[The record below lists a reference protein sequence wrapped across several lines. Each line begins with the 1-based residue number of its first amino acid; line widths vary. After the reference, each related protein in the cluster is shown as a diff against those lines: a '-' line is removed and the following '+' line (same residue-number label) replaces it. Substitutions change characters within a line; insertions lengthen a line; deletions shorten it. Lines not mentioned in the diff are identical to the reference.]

1 MSTTTTYPGVY
12 IQEIPSGVR
21 TITGVATSIT
31 AFVGRT
37 LCGPLNQATTINTY
51 GDFQQQFGGLA
62 VDYPL
67 SYAVNDFYQNG
78 GGQAIIVRVFG
89 GSTDKS
95 VAQLVVSGLKL
106 NASSPGTWAN
116 GQTTVIK
123 DPGGDPKKDQ
133 TIVVNGLTAS
143 VDTNLITA
151 DVASRYGLQAG
162 DLFNLTV
169 TELSSGQV
177 VAQERYLNVTV
188 KPDAGLSATARAR
201 RVDRVLAQ
209 SSELVTV
216 PLKGP
221 GTPDLP
227 ATNPAAPPAP
237 AAPAGPA
244 AGGAGPAPPAP
255 AAPAGP
261 AAGGAGP
268 APPAAP
274 AAPAAP
280 FMASGGGDG
289 NPLQDTDYVPTNGQS
304 SKTGIYAL
312 EGADLFN
319 LLCIPADVL
328 GGDTSFNVYSAA
340 LDYCYQYRRAML
352 IVDSPAAWST
362 NPIGAADRAANGLAT
377 LNLTG
382 DRARNA
388 ALYFPRV
395 IESDPLSQ
403 GQQNSY
409 VPCGMIAG
417 VMASTDAQR
426 GVWKAPAGLDAGLSG
441 IVGLDVTLTNDE
453 NGQLNPLGINC
464 LRTFKEAGSV
474 VWGARTLRGADQ
486 LEDDYKYVP
495 VRRFTLFLEESLYR
509 GTQWVVFEPNAAPLW
524 AAIRLNVG
532 AFMQNLFVQ
541 GAFQGQTPTDAYFVK
556 CDDSTTTQNDIDLG
570 IVNILVGFAPL
581 KPAEFV
587 ILQIQQIAGTI
598 AT

>member
-1 MSTTTTYPGVY
+1 MPVTTTYPGVY
-12 IQEIPSGVR
+12 IEEISSGVR

-37 LCGPLNQATTINTY
+37 LSGPLNEATTINSF
-51 GDFQQQFGGLA
+51 GDFEQQFGGLA
-62 VDYPL
+62 VDYPM

-78 GGQAIIVRVFG
+78 GGQAIIVRIFG
-89 GSTDKS
+89 GDPEKAT
-95 VAQLVVSGLKL
+95 AQLTIGGLKL
-106 NASSPGTWAN
+106 NAFSPGTWAN

-123 DPGGDPKKDQ
+123 DPGGDAKKDQ
-133 TIVVNGLTAS
+133 TVVIHGLTAS
-143 VDTNLITA
+143 VDTNLITP

-169 TELSSGQV
+169 TEMSNGQV

-188 KPDAGLSATARAR
+188 KPDRDDSVKPPTQLPAAARAR

-209 SSELVTV
+209 SSELVVV
-216 PLKGP
+216 PLKAGV
-221 GTPDLP
+221 PDLP
-227 ATNPAAPPAP
+227 ATNPGVAVAPPP
-237 AAPAGPA
+237 PPAGPA
-244 AGGAGPAPPAP
+244 APA
-255 AAPAGP
+255 
-261 AAGGAGP
+261 

-274 AAPAAP
+274 AA
-280 FMASGGGDG
+280 ASLPVIATGGADSAT
-289 NPLQDTDYVPTNGQS
+289 PLQDIDYIPKDGQA
-304 SKTGIYAL
+304 SKAGLYAL
-312 EGADLFN
+312 EAVDLFN
-319 LLCIPADVL
+319 LLCIPPDVP

-340 LDYCYQYRRAML
+340 LDYCYQKRRAIL
-352 IVDSPAAWST
+352 IVDSPAAWSE
-362 NPIGAADRAANGLAT
+362 NPVGAANRAVSGMAT
-377 LNLTG
+377 LPLTG

-395 IESDPLSQ
+395 IESDILSQ
-403 GQQNSY
+403 GQQSTY
-409 VPCGMIAG
+409 APCGIIAG
-417 VMASTDAQR
+417 IMASTDAHR

-441 IVGLDVTLTNDE
+441 IVGLDVNLTNDE
-453 NGQLNPLGINC
+453 NGQLNPLGLNC

-486 LEDDYKYVP
+486 LEDDYKYLP

-532 AFMQNLFVQ
+532 AFLHNLFVQ

-556 CDDSTTTQNDIDLG
+556 CDNTTTTQNDIDLG
-570 IVNILVGFAPL
+570 VVNIVVGFAPL

-587 ILQIQQIAGTI
+587 VLQIQQMAGTI